1 MTTTHMSFNLG
12 PLHDAEN
19 RFQSDFVDLAKRW
32 ADVREG
38 WRDRQCER
46 FEKEHLSTLGP
57 SLNRFCTELR
67 EFCDEAR
74 KADRLLA
81 DPDAPSE
88 ENL

>member
-1 MTTTHMSFNLG
+1 MSFNLG

-19 RFQSDFVDLAKRW
+19 RFQSDFTEFSKLW
-32 ADVREG
+32 ASTREN
-38 WRDRQCER
+38 WLDQQCER
-46 FEKEHLSTLGP
+46 FQKEHLSTLGP
-57 SLNRFCTELR
+57 SLNRFCTALR

-81 DPDAPSE
+81 DPDKPSE